1 MDGIEGIIWLAILI
15 IMVIIEIITLGLS
28 TIWFAGGALVA
39 FLASLVGAS
48 IPIQIALFLV
58 VSFLLL
64 AVTRPIAVK
73 YFNKDRA
80 RTNAESLIGAVAVV
94 QETIDNLQATGRV
107 QVHGQEWA
115 ARSGNDMRIEPGTEV
130 LVEEIHGVKLIVKE
144 KGEV

>member
-1 MDGIEGIIWLAILI
+1 MDGIVWLIVFVVMI
-15 IMVIIEIITLGLS
+15 IIEIITLGLS

-39 FLASLVGAS
+39 FLASLAGAG
-48 IPIQIALFLV
+48 IPVQVVLFLV

-73 YFNKDRA
+73 YFNKDRTK
-80 RTNAESLIGAVAVV
+80 TNAESLIGAVAVV

-115 ARSGNDMRIEPGTEV
+115 ARSENDITIEPGTEV
-130 LVEEIHGVKLIVKE
+130 LVEEIHGVKLIVKS
-144 KGEV
+144 KTEV